1 MTDEP
6 SLTKGGHSTLPGDGD
21 GRDAAAE
28 TNIGPEPELTAD
40 PEAKSTAIEK
50 HSLNLRLLTL
60 VLVFLLAIPARLIFK
75 PIGAAGTPAEM
86 TCVLLLAYWVFQRVS
101 TPARHAPLEPIQ
113 RAMLL
118 YMLAILASYV
128 AATTR
133 PIASGELTGADRAL
147 LTACSW
153 LGVLFFA
160 SELVSRAE
168 LDILLRR
175 TSFGVGCLSTLGI
188 MQFVTGM
195 PFTNYIVIPGLTLNS
210 ALSPVLE
217 RQGRNRPAGTATH
230 PIEFGAVLTMV
241 LPIALHYAIYD
252 THRSKFKRW
261 FPVVA
266 IAMAIPISI
275 SRSAIVSAAVAL
287 IILLP
292 SWPKER
298 RRKAYASIIGLLGI
312 AYMFIPGLL
321 GTLTGLFTGLG
332 EDSSA
337 SSRTNSYAVAAN
349 FIKENPIFGRGQGTF
364 LTGYHIFDNFYL
376 GASVETGLAGVA
388 AILTLYLT
396 AIITN
401 VRLRRVSRDE
411 STRDLAQAFAASF
424 ASAALSTALYDAFGF
439 PMATTLLFFL
449 LGCAAA
455 LRRTSMR
462 EAQGQ

>member
-6 SLTKGGHSTLPGDGD
+6 SHTEKGRASTPPAGDEE
-21 GRDAAAE
+21 AAE
-28 TNIGPEPELTAD
+28 LD
-40 PEAKSTAIEK
+40 PDAIQK

-60 VLVFLLAIPARLIFK
+60 LLVFLLAIPARLIFK

-86 TCVLLLAYWVFQRVS
+86 TCVLLLGYWVFQRLS

-118 YMLAILASYV
+118 YMLAVLASYV

-133 PIASGELTGADRAL
+133 PIAANELTGGDRAL

-175 TSFGVGCLSTLGI
+175 TSFGVGCLSTLGVV
-188 MQFVTGM
+188 QFVTGL

-210 ALSPVLE
+210 ALTSVLE
-217 RQGRNRPAGTATH
+217 RNGRNRPAGTATH

-241 LPIALHYAIYD
+241 LPIALHYALYD
-252 THRSKFKRW
+252 THRSKVKRW

-266 IAMAIPISI
+266 IAIAIPISI

-287 IILLP
+287 IVLIP

-298 RRKAYASIIGLLGI
+298 RRRAYASIVGLLGV
-312 AYMFIPGLL
+312 AYLFIPGLL
-321 GTLTGLFTGLG
+321 GTLTGLFTGIG

-337 SSRTNSYAVAAN
+337 SSRTNSYAVAAH
-349 FIKENPIFGRGQGTF
+349 FIKTNPIFGRGQGTF
-364 LTGYHIFDNFYL
+364 LIGYHIFDNFYL
-376 GASVETGLAGVA
+376 GAAVETGVVGVA

-401 VRLRRVSRDE
+401 RKLHNVARDE

-424 ASAALSTALYDAFGF
+424 AAAALSTALYDAYSF

-455 LRRTSMR
+455 LRRRARAGDVGETALAPS
-462 EAQGQ
+462 